1 MASVCAWLSIT
12 VKQGLKV
19 LQKPR
24 ILKCNWENSF
34 GEVLGQANREFIGK
48 TVLKILISDCVTF
61 SSAQEET
68 LINDSETVELKKQ
81 FAIVRPICFLCRSRG
96 KRPTTRQPNL
106 VAKKKKS

>member
-1 MASVCAWLSIT
+1 MSLSQVQYYSAGTVAFPPVFFHCGAS
-12 VKQGLKV
+12 
-19 LQKPR
+19 
-24 ILKCNWENSF
+24 
-34 GEVLGQANREFIGK
+34 
-48 TVLKILISDCVTF
+48 
-61 SSAQEET
+61 EET